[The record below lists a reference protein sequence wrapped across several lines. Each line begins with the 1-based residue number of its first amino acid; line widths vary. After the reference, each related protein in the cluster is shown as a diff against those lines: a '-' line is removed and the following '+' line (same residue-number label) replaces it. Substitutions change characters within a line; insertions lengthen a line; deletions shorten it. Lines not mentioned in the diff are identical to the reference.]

1 MKAEGIKDKIFIAED
16 YVERIEPYLRDLI
29 NDHKIK
35 ESGEWKV
42 HLNMHVAFISS
53 NDTGEIGNINIL
65 SGNEKIMW
73 GYNTDDNINNLFIS
87 FKNNY
92 QSEEQIMR
100 EGNDFIL
107 ERVERLD
114 YKLHKIKIK

>member
-1 MKAEGIKDKIFIAED
+1 
-16 YVERIEPYLRDLI
+16 
-29 NDHKIK
+29 
-35 ESGEWKV
+35 
-42 HLNMHVAFISS
+42 MHVAFISS
-53 NDTGEIGNINIL
+53 NDTGEIVNINIL
-65 SGNEKIMW
+65 GGNEKIMW

>member
-1 MKAEGIKDKIFIAED
+1 
-16 YVERIEPYLRDLI
+16 
-29 NDHKIK
+29 
-35 ESGEWKV
+35 
-42 HLNMHVAFISS
+42 MHVAFISS

>member
-1 MKAEGIKDKIFIAED
+1 
-16 YVERIEPYLRDLI
+16 
-29 NDHKIK
+29 
-35 ESGEWKV
+35 
-42 HLNMHVAFISS
+42 MHVAFISS

-107 ERVERLD
+107 ELAERLD

>member
-1 MKAEGIKDKIFIAED
+1 
-16 YVERIEPYLRDLI
+16 
-29 NDHKIK
+29 
-35 ESGEWKV
+35 
-42 HLNMHVAFISS
+42 MHVAFISS

-65 SGNEKIMW
+65 SGNGKIMW

-107 ERVERLD
+107 ELVERLD

>member
-16 YVERIEPYLRDLI
+16 YVERIEPYSRDLI
-29 NDHKIK
+29 NDHKIT

-107 ERVERLD
+107 ELAECLD
-114 YKLHKIKIK
+114 YKIHKIKIK

>member
-1 MKAEGIKDKIFIAED
+1 
-16 YVERIEPYLRDLI
+16 
-29 NDHKIK
+29 
-35 ESGEWKV
+35 
-42 HLNMHVAFISS
+42 MHVAFISS

-65 SGNEKIMW
+65 SGNEKLMR

>member
-1 MKAEGIKDKIFIAED
+1 
-16 YVERIEPYLRDLI
+16 
-29 NDHKIK
+29 
-35 ESGEWKV
+35 
-42 HLNMHVAFISS
+42 MHVAFISS

-65 SGNEKIMW
+65 SGNGKIMW

-107 ERVERLD
+107 ELAERLD

>member
-1 MKAEGIKDKIFIAED
+1 
-16 YVERIEPYLRDLI
+16 
-29 NDHKIK
+29 
-35 ESGEWKV
+35 
-42 HLNMHVAFISS
+42 MHVAFISS
-53 NDTGEIGNINIL
+53 NDTGEFVNINIL
-65 SGNEKIMW
+65 GGNEKIMW

>member
-29 NDHKIK
+29 NDHKIT
-35 ESGEWKV
+35 ESGEQKV

>member
-1 MKAEGIKDKIFIAED
+1 MITLIIFLYLKKKIYF
-16 YVERIEPYLRDLI
+16 Y
-29 NDHKIK
+29 
-35 ESGEWKV
+35 
-42 HLNMHVAFISS
+42 
-53 NDTGEIGNINIL
+53 
-65 SGNEKIMW
+65 
-73 GYNTDDNINNLFIS
+73 
-87 FKNNY
+87 KNNY

>member
-29 NDHKIK
+29 NDHKIT
-35 ESGEWKV
+35 ESGEQKV

-114 YKLHKIKIK
+114 YKLDKIKIK